1 MTEKIIYIINIIVAI
16 LALGLILIAGYS
28 IFTKIHNGWK
38 SYIWEIISILL
49 VFNAYFQYR
58 YLRVSQAKVKR
69 YEKRFFDL
77 D

>member
-1 MTEKIIYIINIIVAI
+1 MTEKIIYIINITVAI
-16 LALGLILIAGYS
+16 IALGLLLIAGYS

-49 VFNAYFQYR
+49 AFNAYFQYR

-69 YEKRFFDL
+69 YEKRFFNID
-77 D
+77 

>member
-1 MTEKIIYIINIIVAI
+1 MTERIIYIINILVAI
-16 LALGLILIAGYS
+16 FTLSLILIAGYS

-38 SYIWEIISILL
+38 SYIWEIISIIL

-69 YEKRFFDL
+69 YEKRFFDI